1 MRSMHLI
8 NVKLVIREVISM
20 NLGVRWLE
28 MSDLVDFYPRSRIF
42 SLVLHGEPFHKFL
55 ALFIIIVILD
65 SYLRPQY
72 LLWKIL
78 VNLSKPHLTSSKSTL
93 YFHSCDLM
101 KVNEINFQPIARIPC
116 NRIGRAPGPSLS
128 VLSYS
133 VINYINSIY
142 EWLLGYIVQFFITEL
157 IKVDIF

>member
-1 MRSMHLI
+1 MHLI

-72 LLWKIL
+72 LL
-78 VNLSKPHLTSSKSTL
+78 
-93 YFHSCDLM
+93 
-101 KVNEINFQPIARIPC
+101 
-116 NRIGRAPGPSLS
+116 
-128 VLSYS
+128 
-133 VINYINSIY
+133 
-142 EWLLGYIVQFFITEL
+142 
-157 IKVDIF
+157 